1 MTTSV
6 VIVGAGEAGGQ
17 AAISLRQ
24 GGFEGPV
31 TIIGD
36 EPYIPYE
43 RPALSKQFLAREL
56 EQERLYLRAEE
67 FYRDKDITLRL
78 NERVA
83 SIEPGH
89 SATLENG
96 EIISASSLVL
106 ATGGRVR
113 PLPVPGADLNGV
125 HYLRTIN
132 DVLGFRDALKPGV
145 KIAIVGGGYIGL
157 EVAAV
162 AQKLGCTVTVLEMEH
177 RVLNRVVAVEVS
189 DFYTQVHT
197 EAGVDI
203 RVNVAVTG
211 FDGQDHVRRVLCGD
225 GTTLETD
232 IVIIGIG
239 IIPNIELAES
249 AGLVIDNGIVVNALT
264 QTSEHGVYAVGDC
277 TNHPNDLLGRRLRL
291 ESVQNALSQG
301 KTAANAILGK
311 DIPYSEVPW
320 FWSDQYDIK
329 LQMVG
334 INDPDDQAVLR
345 GDPSTRSFSVCYL
358 RDGVLVAINAMNRPK
373 DFIQAKKAI
382 TAKLKPNPARLADPE
397 IALKEL

>member
-1 MTTSV
+1 MTKSV
-6 VIVGAGEAGGQ
+6 VIAGAGEAGGQ

-24 GGFEGPV
+24 GGFEGPI

-67 FYRDKDITLRL
+67 FYRDKHITLRL
-78 NERVA
+78 NERVV
-83 SIEPGH
+83 SIEAGQ
-89 SATLENG
+89 STTLESG
-96 EIISASSLVL
+96 EVLAAPALVL

-113 PLPVPGADLNGV
+113 RLPVPGADLGGV
-125 HYLRTIN
+125 HYLRTIG
-132 DVLGFRDALKPGV
+132 DVLGFRDSLKPGV

-162 AQKLGCTVTVLEMEH
+162 AQKMGCTVTVLEMEH
-177 RVLNRVVAVEVS
+177 RVLNRVVAAEVS

-203 RVNVAVTG
+203 RTNVTVTG
-211 FDGQDHVRRVLCGD
+211 FEGQDHVCQVLCSD

-232 IVIIGIG
+232 VVVIGIG
-239 IIPNIELAES
+239 IIPNVDLAVS
-249 AGLVIDNGIVVNALT
+249 AGLKVDNGIVVDALT
-264 QTSEHGVYAVGDC
+264 RTSAPGVYAVGDC

-301 KTAANAILGK
+301 KTAANTILGK
-311 DIPYSEVPW
+311 DVPYSEVPW
-320 FWSDQYDIK
+320 FWSDQYDLK

-334 INDPDDQAVLR
+334 INDPDDQVIMR
-345 GDPSTRSFSVCYL
+345 GNPGSRSFSVCYL
-358 RDGVLVAINAMNRPK
+358 RNGELVAINAINRPK

-382 TAKLKPNPARLADPE
+382 AAKIRPDMARLADLETP
-397 IALKEL
+397 LKDL